1 MELIPHAN
9 AESAMI
15 ENILNWLPSLA
26 QNELLIAGIVLAV
39 TTAVIALWLPGL
51 LLPIAASSG
60 AMMNVWT
67 ATGVV
72 SLGALAGSMIIF
84 ATTRR
89 FAAGRAPAR
98 VKAFLA
104 AIEARL
110 HRRGAWVVFG
120 LRLAGTP
127 HFLVSA
133 ASALTPMPA
142 RSFALATLA
151 GMAPAILLASLAG
164 SAI

>member
-1 MELIPHAN
+1 
-9 AESAMI
+9 MI
-15 ENILNWLPSLA
+15 EALFAWLPTLA
-26 QNELLIAGIVLAV
+26 DNELLLAGIVFAA
-39 TTAVIALWLPGL
+39 TTTIIALWVPGL
-51 LLPIAASSG
+51 LLPIAATSG
-60 AMMNVWT
+60 AVMDAWI

-89 FAAGRAPAR
+89 FASGRARAR
-98 VKAFLA
+98 IESFAEAF
-104 AIEARL
+104 EARF
-110 HRRGAWVVFG
+110 HSGGAWVVFG

-133 ASALTPMPA
+133 GSALTPMPA
-142 RSFALATLA
+142 RSFAIATLA

>member
-1 MELIPHAN
+1 MVDTLTAWLLLL
-9 AESAMI
+9 AE
-15 ENILNWLPSLA
+15 
-26 QNELLIAGIVLAV
+26 NELLLAGLVFAA
-39 TTAVIALWLPGL
+39 TTAVIALWVPGL

-60 AMMNVWT
+60 AVLDAWT

-72 SLGALAGSMIIF
+72 SLGALAGSMVIF

-89 FAAGRAPAR
+89 FAGDRVPA
-98 VKAFLA
+98 KIAAFLPRF
-104 AIEARL
+104 EARF
-110 HRRGAWVVFG
+110 RSRGAWCVFG
-120 LRLAGTP
+120 LRLVGAP

-133 ASALTPMPA
+133 GSALTPMPA

>member
-1 MELIPHAN
+1 
-9 AESAMI
+9 MI
-15 ENILNWLPSLA
+15 ELLTGLA
-26 QNELLIAGIVLAV
+26 ENEVLVASIVFAA
-39 TTAVIALWLPGL
+39 TTTLIALWMPGV

-60 AMMNVWT
+60 AVMNAWM
-67 ATGVV
+67 AAGVV

-84 ATTRR
+84 TTTRR
-89 FAAGRAPAR
+89 FASGRVPPKIAGFLE
-98 VKAFLA
+98 AF
-104 AIEARL
+104 EARF
-110 HRRGAWVVFG
+110 HSGGAWVVFG

-142 RSFALATLA
+142 RNFALATLA

>member
-1 MELIPHAN
+1 
-9 AESAMI
+9 MI
-15 ENILNWLPSLA
+15 EALFAWLPSLA
-26 QNELLIAGIVLAV
+26 ENDLLLAGIVFAA
-39 TTAVIALWLPGL
+39 TATIIALWVPGL
-51 LLPIAASSG
+51 LLPIAATSG
-60 AMMNVWT
+60 AVMDAWI

-89 FAAGRAPAR
+89 FASGRVPAR
-98 VKAFLA
+98 VESFLEAF
-104 AIEARL
+104 EARFL
-110 HRRGAWVVFG
+110 SGGAWVVFG

-133 ASALTPMPA
+133 GSALTPMPA

>member
-1 MELIPHAN
+1 
-9 AESAMI
+9 MI
-15 ENILNWLPSLA
+15 ESLFAWLPSLA
-26 QNELLIAGIVLAV
+26 QNELLLAGIVFAA
-39 TTAVIALWLPGL
+39 TTAIIALWVPGL
-51 LLPIAASSG
+51 LLPIAATSG
-60 AMMNVWT
+60 AVMDAWI

-89 FAAGRAPAR
+89 FASSRVPAR
-98 VKAFLA
+98 VGSFLEAFQ
-104 AIEARL
+104 ARF
-110 HRRGAWVVFG
+110 HSGGAWVVFG

-133 ASALTPMPA
+133 GSALTPMPA
-142 RSFALATLA
+142 RSFAAATLA